1 MKTRRRSVFV
11 VCVLA
16 VGASFLAGC
25 SATGRTAGTDPGA
38 STGPSA
44 GASASERTYSAR
56 DLANILDRAGT
67 ALGVD
72 GTLVTDSELK
82 DAAAKVGGAAGLA
95 QLLGGSNVTYSP
107 QACGDLL
114 ATAMQGGVPEDAI
127 AAQFRTS
134 TGAVTAASFA
144 GKPLTSAQ
152 KASWTTTVD
161 SVLDQCGTVSLS
173 FEVAGKSVSAKV
185 TTAKATATTTAD
197 TTVGLRQTMSIEA
210 AGQNLSAV
218 STVVQAVW
226 GNLLISATTI
236 ATDQTTDAQAQAKT
250 VTPEAAV
257 DAVVAAAK
265 R

>member
-1 MKTRRRSVFV
+1 MKTRRRSVYV

-16 VGASFLAGC
+16 VGASLLAGC
-25 SATGRTAGTDPGA
+25 SATGRTAGTGSDANTGA
-38 STGPSA
+38 RA
-44 GASASERTYSAR
+44 ASERTYSAR

-95 QLLGGSNVTYSP
+95 QLLGGSNVTYSL

-114 ATAMQGGVPEDAI
+114 AAAVQGGVPQDAI

-144 GKPLTSAQ
+144 DKPLTSAQ
-152 KASWTTTVD
+152 KTSWTTTVD

-173 FEVAGKSVSAKV
+173 FDVAGKAVSAQV
-185 TTAKATATTTAD
+185 TTAKSTATTTAD
-197 TTVGLRQTMSIEA
+197 TTVGLRQTMSIEV
-210 AGQNLSAV
+210 AGQNVSAV

-236 ATDQTTDAQAQAKT
+236 ATDQTTDAQAEAKT
-250 VTPEAAV
+250 VTAEAAV